1 MIRKTTPYVCN
12 EVTAK
17 CYEISLGLC
26 PLYGKVTGITT
37 RADEWTRSPELTDEV
52 IGLVKKTSI
61 SHYPLVK
68 IHEPRLSDPY
78 LRDRQIEVR

>member
-1 MIRKTTPYVCN
+1 MKSYVS
-12 EVTAK
+12 
-17 CYEISLGLC
+17 YEMTSESYKISLGLC

-52 IGLVKKTSI
+52 IGLVRRCRLV
-61 SHYPLVK
+61 HYYPRVK

>member
-1 MIRKTTPYVCN
+1 MKSYVS
-12 EVTAK
+12 
-17 CYEISLGLC
+17 YEMTSESYKISLGLC
-26 PLYGKVTGITT
+26 PLYGEVTGITT